1 MISGK
6 KQKIVGLAAGAASLI
21 VSPACS
27 AKNSEGNNGN
37 NDGTDGVRSEDVLEM
52 EHPNVLLI
60 MTDQQ
65 SYNTISA
72 LAGQYPGAVYSRTPN
87 IDRLVREGISF
98 TRTYCANPVSVPSRF
113 SLFTGMYG
121 GQFGVRKN
129 SDTPDETPIR
139 ELQAEKA
146 MGNVF
151 RNAGYETVYAGKVH
165 LPYSNKKA
173 GATTKFAAPDG
184 YGFDVYLTKDER
196 EGLAATTAEFLN
208 SKAGE
213 ADAKPF
219 IMVASFLNPHD
230 ICIEYQT
237 NTSTEIVEDPAKPEK
252 SQTIMTIREKMN
264 GYDRE
269 TFFADIA
276 PSLPENLEKPEG
288 YPATKCSKKRFMN
301 YPDDYWRQYRWVYSE
316 LVSLVDSHIGIILDA
331 LDANPELKRKTLVV
345 FTSDHGDM
353 QGAHRLGVKSMPFD
367 ECQRVPLIF
376 SGCNVKTRGTDAT
389 PVCNGVDLLPTLCDL
404 CNIETPQNMDGV
416 SLSSVIREGKAT
428 GALKS
433 RKYIYSE
440 SETFVSIYDGKY
452 KLSYFDLDGEYD
464 FLIDMESDGG
474 EMTNISSRMPETINA
489 LKQAITDKYY
499 LHYEN

>member
-1 MISGK
+1 MISGNRFR
-6 KQKIVGLAAGAASLI
+6 IAGLAAGAASLLA
-21 VSPACS
+21 STACS
-27 AKNSEGNNGN
+27 AKSSNQNAPENENGS
-37 NDGTDGVRSEDVLEM
+37 GDVFET

-65 SYNTISA
+65 SFNTIGA
-72 LAGQYPGAVYSRTPN
+72 LAGEYPGAVYSRTPN

-113 SLFTGMYG
+113 TLFTGMYG

-129 SDTPDETPIR
+129 ADTPEEQPIR

-151 RNAGYETVYAGKVH
+151 KAAGYETFYAGKVH

-184 YGFDVYLTKDER
+184 YGFDTYLTDNER
-196 EGLAATTAEFLN
+196 EGLAAEAARFLN
-208 SKAGE
+208 EKASGK
-213 ADAKPF
+213 DGKPF
-219 IMVASFLNPHD
+219 ILVASFINPHD
-230 ICIEYQT
+230 ICVEYQT
-237 NTSTEIVEDPAKPEK
+237 NTGTEIADDPAKPEK
-252 SQTIMTIREKMN
+252 SQTIRTIREKMN

-269 TFFADIA
+269 RFLSEIA
-276 PSLPENLEKPEG
+276 PALPENFEKPEG
-288 YPATKCSKKRFMN
+288 YPATKCSKKRFMD
-301 YPDDYWRQYRWVYSE
+301 YPDDYWKQYRWVYRE

-331 LDANPELKRKTLVV
+331 LDANPELNRKTLVV

-404 CNIETPQNMDGV
+404 CNIEMPQNMDGV

-452 KLSYFDLDGEYD
+452 KMSYFDLDGEYD